1 MNRLSGLGAGMHLS
15 ILPGE
20 GGPVPEQRRTIS
32 GAVEVGGE
40 HMRCGFRQPGIQL
53 PGSTGAFRRI
63 NAEEFSISMY
73 LSGAVR
79 IVSINPAHG
88 RASGM
93 L

>member
-1 MNRLSGLGAGMHLS
+1 
-15 ILPGE
+15 
-20 GGPVPEQRRTIS
+20 
-32 GAVEVGGE
+32 
-40 HMRCGFRQPGIQL
+40 MRCGFRQPGIQL